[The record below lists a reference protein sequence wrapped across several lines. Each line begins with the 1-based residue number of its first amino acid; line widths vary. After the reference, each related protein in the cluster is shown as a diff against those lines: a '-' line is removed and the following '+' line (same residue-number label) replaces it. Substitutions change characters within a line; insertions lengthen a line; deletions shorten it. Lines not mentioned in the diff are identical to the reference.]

1 VSELAISRQFDR
13 YRVHVVDRALD
24 VLEAVRDAGRPL
36 GLEEV
41 SRRLGVAKSSAFR
54 LLCTL
59 ERRGYVERLEK
70 GGRYRLGPRWLSYR
84 DVGARHAPLT
94 EAAIPHMRRLLD
106 AYKETVNLGVLSDGE
121 VLYLEMLESSHSF
134 RMAAAVGTRSPVHCT
149 ALGKAIAAHLPPAD
163 VDRIIRTRAL
173 HALTPHTITSPA
185 AWKRELAKTRARG
198 FSEDNGETEAGAS
211 CLAAPILGPDGDVVG
226 AVSMSGPTSRVR
238 PIKRAAARALVNAC
252 ASISR
257 ALGHNGRSVGAARG

>member
-1 VSELAISRQFDR
+1 MSDSIISRQFDR

-36 GLEEV
+36 RLEEV

-59 ERRGYVERLEK
+59 ERRGYVERHDE
-70 GGRYRLGPRWLSYR
+70 GGRYRLGLRWLSYR

-106 AYKETVNLGVLSDGE
+106 TFKETVNLGVLNDGE

-134 RMAAAVGTRSPVHCT
+134 RMAAAVGTRSPVHST
-149 ALGKAIAAHLPPAD
+149 ALGKAIAAHLPAAD
-163 VDRIIRTRAL
+163 IDRLIRTRGL
-173 HALTPHTITSPA
+173 RALTPHTTTSPA
-185 AWKRELAKTRARG
+185 AWKRELARTRARG
-198 FSEDNGETEAGAS
+198 FSEDNGETEAGAT
-211 CLAAPILGPDGDVVG
+211 CLGATILGPDGDVVG
-226 AVSMSGPTSRVR
+226 AVSISGPTSRVR

-257 ALGHNGRSVGAARG
+257 ALGHSSRSVGAARG